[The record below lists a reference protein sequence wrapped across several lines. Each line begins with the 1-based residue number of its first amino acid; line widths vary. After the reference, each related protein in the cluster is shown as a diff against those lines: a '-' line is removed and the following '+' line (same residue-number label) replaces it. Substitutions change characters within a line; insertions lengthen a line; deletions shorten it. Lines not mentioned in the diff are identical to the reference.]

1 MNFDKYL
8 KQHTVD
14 KIIDPGQGDITA
26 PTPKPT
32 ADVPNTSARDIA
44 ITPVSTVVTD
54 LISQA
59 KEIQTQAIGVINE
72 INQTN
77 SYNPNFV
84 LYHDMVKANFFNP
97 ANLLTDINS
106 RPSIVYQPNQIK
118 AAERQVYR
126 DQPDPRAPFIQDLYD
141 HLADAGLSEY
151 VLTKYWDQIIHP
163 NALFDAQNI
172 DETLIRYALN
182 RETQHLDYLKMSMER
197 IHKNKV
203 QQLAYGFLRAFAHK
217 IVGELQIID
226 TSEAVHQVSKLITT
240 LNQIKGVLTVV
251 SILNTDKWEQF
262 SSNIKDI
269 YGDFLQITAAKVA
282 RTAAYAIFNGLEEKI
297 TEFTQDFDS
306 ILPFDLNVLDI
317 PEARELLS
325 QLDGCFGHFLAQIE
339 EDLVHRESI
348 SAKLEENRQLLYL
361 NSRKNSQTKQ
371 FIETIS
377 EIVAYLEE
385 TKYYLSNIS
394 SLYSLEI
401 DKLTTKLVGRIA
413 GYSTPPINITNK

>member
-32 ADVPNTSARDIA
+32 ADVPNTAARDIA

-59 KEIQTQAIGVINE
+59 KEIQTQAIEVINE

-106 RPSIVYQPNQIK
+106 RPSTVYQPNQIK

-401 DKLTTKLVGRIA
+401 DKLTTKLVGRIT